1 MTGAVSAFTVG
12 AAHRPDKCEHGTD
25 STKSRLSLSLRHW
38 QGPPHDCGVRVSAV
52 LCCCLKSGFN
62 GYGSSCFPQTAVNH

>member
-25 STKSRLSLSLRHW
+25 STKSRLSLSLRH
-38 QGPPHDCGVRVSAV
+38 
-52 LCCCLKSGFN
+52 
-62 GYGSSCFPQTAVNH
+62 